1 VEGELLAHMDILGL
15 CTALKESESKGEEL
29 SGPDEFDE
37 DYKEK
42 LEKFKALEEK
52 KRKARSAI
60 VLSVIDRVL
69 RKIKKESTAAAML
82 LALDRLYMSKA
93 FPNRIYLKQ
102 KLYSYKMSENL
113 SVEGNIDEFL

>member
-1 VEGELLAHMDILGL
+1 MAHMDILGL